1 MSKKDF
7 DMSQLVSGLTGEQEE
22 KNENRTQTVKRKKPM
37 EHVCTLVSVE
47 QMAKVRTIAER
58 EGIALKDIFAV
69 GLNMAISSYEQ
80 KYGEIKVR
88 KTKRGNAS
96 EVFGMEYEQART
108 DRHTDSEQG
117 RSGLVH
123 LQLGKAERHVDPG
136 TKGSAAYH

>member
-58 EGIALKDIFAV
+58 EGITIKDIIAI
-69 GLNMAISSYEQ
+69 GLKMAIGNYEQ
-80 KYGEIKVR
+80 KNGEIKIR
-88 KTKRGNAS
+88 KQKRGNAS
-96 EVFGMEYEQART
+96 DVFGME
-108 DRHTDSEQG
+108 D
-117 RSGLVH
+117 
-123 LQLGKAERHVDPG
+123 
-136 TKGSAAYH
+136 

>member
-22 KNENRTQTVKRKKPM
+22 KNGTQTVKRKKPM

-58 EGIALKDIFAV
+58 EGIALKDIFSV
-69 GLNMAISSYEQ
+69 GLNMAIGSYEQ

-88 KTKRGNAS
+88 KAKRGNAS
-96 EVFGMEYEQART
+96 EVFGME
-108 DRHTDSEQG
+108 D
-117 RSGLVH
+117 
-123 LQLGKAERHVDPG
+123 
-136 TKGSAAYH
+136 

>member
-7 DMSQLVSGLTGEQEE
+7 DMSQLVSGLTGDQEE

-96 EVFGMEYEQART
+96 EVFGME
-108 DRHTDSEQG
+108 D
-117 RSGLVH
+117 
-123 LQLGKAERHVDPG
+123 
-136 TKGSAAYH
+136 